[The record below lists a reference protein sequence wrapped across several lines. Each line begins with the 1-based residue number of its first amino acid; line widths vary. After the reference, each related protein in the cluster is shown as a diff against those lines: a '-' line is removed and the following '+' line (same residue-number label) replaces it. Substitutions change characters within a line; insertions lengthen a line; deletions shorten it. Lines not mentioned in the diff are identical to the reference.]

1 MTGILDDDDDE
12 FNESILQ
19 EIDALIEQ
27 KTTLKSPHDVNGSVV
42 PVVTTNE
49 TDSANHGLPP
59 SMPDEYS
66 KYLQSL
72 NDRQCEA
79 ACSDIATPLMIAAGP
94 GSGKTSTMVGRVLM
108 LLNEVL
114 PLSL

>member
-1 MTGILDDDDDE
+1 MTGLLDDDEDD
-12 FNESILQ
+12 FDESILQ

-27 KTTLKSPHDVNGSVV
+27 KTTLKSQHDVNASVL
-42 PVVTTNE
+42 PVVTANG

-72 NDRQCEA
+72 NERQREA